1 LQELSCGPEPARISR
16 KILNGNSTM
25 RETETSGW
33 IVRNSPAALTR
44 ALRLAA
50 IALGVGLI
58 MTSGIAR
65 AQDDDEDDGK
75 TFEEKVIEGI
85 MAGIGGTNME
95 NRGIDY
101 RERSP
106 LVVPPKLDL
115 PPPES
120 AKSEI
125 KDPNWPKDPDEARR
139 KAAIAAR
146 KKENKDPIEA
156 SRILTP
162 SELNKRGPAS
172 SSTANSD
179 SVSQPGGN
187 PGANAILSPSQLG
200 FDGKFSSI
208 FGGNKAETAPFKGEP
223 TRESLTQPPVGY
235 QTPSPN
241 FAYGTGPKESLN
253 KEYNPAAGKYGD

>member
-1 LQELSCGPEPARISR
+1 MR
-16 KILNGNSTM
+16 K
-25 RETETSGW
+25 TEGCGW
-33 IVRNSPAALTR
+33 IVRNSSR
-44 ALRLAA
+44 ALRLTVVAV
-50 IALGVGLI
+50 GVGLV
-58 MTSGIAR
+58 MTAGVAR
-65 AQDDDEDDGK
+65 AQDDDEDDK

-106 LVVPPKLDL
+106 LVVPPRLDL

-120 AKSEI
+120 VKTEV

-146 KKENKDPIEA
+146 KKQNKDPIEA

-162 SELNKRGPAS
+162 SELNAAR
-172 SSTANSD
+172 TAPQTRANND
-179 SVSQPGGN
+179 PVQPGNSFNN
-187 PGANAILSPSQLG
+187 PILSPSQLG
-200 FDGKFSSI
+200 YSGSLSGL

-223 TRESLTQPPVGY
+223 TRDSLTQPPSGY

-241 FAYGTGPKESLN
+241 FAYGTGPKESMN